1 MTQPAPTTSITTKTS
16 SAPKTKQKKDAR
28 DIRAEALKIANT
40 IKTEG
45 QTPVETKA
53 IANGIQRGMEMFLRQ
68 QSEKTRELDKRVKKV
83 KQLSNQLTQQK
94 PADEKKET
102 TNTQANTRLPWMLL
116 ALSWGLFLVAGAV
129 GFVTR

>member
-1 MTQPAPTTSITTKTS
+1 MTQAAHTAP
-16 SAPKTKQKKDAR
+16 PKTKQKKDAR
-28 DIRAEALKIANT
+28 DIRADAQKIANS
-40 IKTEG
+40 IKIEG

-94 PADEKKET
+94 SDDVKEESAT
-102 TNTQANTRLPWMLL
+102 TQTNPRLPWVLL
-116 ALSWGLFLVAGAV
+116 ALSWGLFLVVGII
-129 GFVTR
+129 GFVVNSPL

>member
-1 MTQPAPTTSITTKTS
+1 MTQPAVT
-16 SAPKTKQKKDAR
+16 KTKQKKDAR
-28 DIRAEALKIANT
+28 DLRAEALKIANT

-83 KQLSNQLTQQK
+83 KQLSNQLAQHK
-94 PADEKKET
+94 PGDFKEEIASSR
-102 TNTQANTRLPWMLL
+102 TNHRLPWVLL
-116 ALSWGLFLVAGAV
+116 ALSWCLFVVVGAIS
-129 GFVTR
+129 FILK

>member
-1 MTQPAPTTSITTKTS
+1 MTQATANPSL
-16 SAPKTKQKKDAR
+16 KTKQKKDAR

-68 QSEKTRELDKRVKKV
+68 QSEKTRDLDKRVKKA
-83 KQLSNQLTQQK
+83 KQLSTRLAQQK
-94 PADEKKET
+94 PEDEKEEPQ
-102 TNTQANTRLPWMLL
+102 NTPPQSRLPWILL
-116 ALSWGLFLVAGAV
+116 ALSWGLFVIIALAK
-129 GFVTR
+129 TLL

>member
-1 MTQPAPTTSITTKTS
+1 MTQQTPASPIKS
-16 SAPKTKQKKDAR
+16 KQKKDAR
-28 DIRAEALKIANT
+28 DLRAEALKIANT

-94 PADEKKET
+94 PADEKEGIADT
-102 TNTQANTRLPWMLL
+102 TTQSRLPWVLL
-116 ALSWGLFLVAGAV
+116 GLSWGLFLVV
-129 GFVTR
+129 GIVGLTQ

>member
-1 MTQPAPTTSITTKTS
+1 MTQPPA
-16 SAPKTKQKKDAR
+16 AKTKQKKDAR
-28 DIRAEALKIANT
+28 DLRAEALKIANT

-83 KQLSNQLTQQK
+83 KQLSNQITQQK
-94 PADEKKET
+94 PADEKEVNIT
-102 TNTQANTRLPWMLL
+102 VQTNPHLPWVLL
-116 ALSWGLFLVAGAV
+116 ALSWGLFLVVGAV
-129 GFVTR
+129 KAFI